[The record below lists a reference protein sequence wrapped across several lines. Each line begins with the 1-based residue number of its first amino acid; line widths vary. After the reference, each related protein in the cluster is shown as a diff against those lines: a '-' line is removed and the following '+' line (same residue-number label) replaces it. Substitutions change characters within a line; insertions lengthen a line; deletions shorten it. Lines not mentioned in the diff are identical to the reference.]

1 MLLCAGMTEKGPV
14 KPINQDAYLVKRAQT
29 PTGDIVL
36 AVVADGMSGLQ
47 QGEVAS
53 GTLVRAFDSW
63 FQHELPLTGE
73 ALGFSGSSFTQALQV
88 QWANLLQEVNLSL
101 MKHGSR
107 SGVSL
112 GTACTVFLAAN
123 GCFHVMQVGDTR
135 LGCVRNERFSWLTR
149 DQTFAARELAAG
161 HLTAEELMNHPLRN
175 TLLQCVGA
183 SRNLRPVFERGTFDR
198 SALYVL
204 CSDGFCRSLT
214 KQELTL
220 SLNACKTRLEKAQSS
235 TAGALSSSYG
245 NADARCCRQDAHA
258 VSLLRECMRDLVDI
272 IYARGQHDNAT
283 VIFIADGGC
292 DKDAASRN
300 GAGAADSDRASAAG
314 LDRTGAASSVNA
326 AGSGRAGAASSG
338 CTGAASS
345 VNAAGSGRAG
355 AASSVNAAGS
365 GRTGAASSVSVDAV
379 SGSVRVAAA
388 EGGESVAGA
397 IAPADAIARK
407 GMRTC

>member
-235 TAGALSSSYG
+235 AADALSSSYG

-338 CTGAASS
+338 RTGTAS
-345 VNAAGSGRAG
+345 
-355 AASSVNAAGS
+355 S
-365 GRTGAASSVSVDAV
+365 GRTGTASSVSVDAV
-379 SGSVRVAAA
+379 SGSARVAAA

>member
-107 SGVSL
+107 TGVSL

-314 LDRTGAASSVNA
+314 LARTGAASSVNA
-326 AGSGRAGAASSG
+326 AGSGS
-338 CTGAASS
+338 
-345 VNAAGSGRAG
+345 AG